1 MNIGG
6 ARSGWTKLGPPPP
19 PRLRGQTWSWIA
31 NDGHLSEGN
40 FRSCLGLQFV
50 QAVIVI
56 IQPRSIISM
65 FEEINHSLCMFEQ
78 HLRSIYHKGWL
89 AIAKL
94 KPLSL
99 LISLLSMLKK
109 AFDNVKI
116 KK

>member
-31 NDGHLSEGN
+31 NDGHLSEGS

-50 QAVIVI
+50 EVVIVI

-78 HLRSIYHKGWL
+78 HLRSIYHNYVVRVKKTSKT
-89 AIAKL
+89 APRYE
-94 KPLSL
+94 KPCQRMQSR
-99 LISLLSMLKK
+99 
-109 AFDNVKI
+109 
-116 KK
+116 